1 MRYLKSEAG
10 GVTLAA
16 YVYKRMAKVVSGISA
31 RRRLAQLDGLDL
43 AAALSSPDATA
54 AILTSAASDPS
65 VPQSAALT
73 ASIASTAQLSALL
86 STQVRVCVGGG
97 GGGLSLMPGCFNGEI
112 LAPLPFFD
120 EWRGWWMAGDWPV
133 TE

>member
-86 STQVRVCVGGG
+86 STQVRVCGGG
-97 GGGLSLMPGCFNGEI
+97 GGRGT
-112 LAPLPFFD
+112 LADARLLQ
-120 EWRGWWMAGDWPV
+120 WRDLGAAALFRRVAWMVDGW
-133 TE
+133 